1 MTTQA
6 QFRWR
11 RIQHSEVNMKQ
22 LAILITAII
31 TLMMW
36 PLDWL
41 REQRPLPIVYD
52 ATAARLTAIA
62 PQPTS
67 VKAAH
72 PLVYDA
78 TGAMLA
84 TINPQATEKTAS
96 LPIAYD
102 ATGAMLAALNPG
114 VVGQAASLPIV
125 YDATGAMQ
133 AALNPGVVGQ
143 AASLPIVYDATGAML
158 AALNPGVVGKAASL
172 PIVYD
177 ATGAMQ
183 AALTLYKAEER
194 SAGQSPVSAPQS
206 VNPPTSGYMLYL
218 GLTLA
223 AAALAAGGWYLRR
236 RVGHTR

>member
-1 MTTQA
+1 
-6 QFRWR
+6 
-11 RIQHSEVNMKQ
+11 MKQ

-31 TLMMW
+31 TLRMW

-84 TINPQATEKTAS
+84 AINPQATEKTAS
-96 LPIAYD
+96 LPI
-102 ATGAMLAALNPG
+102 
-114 VVGQAASLPIV
+114 V

-133 AALNPGVVGQ
+133 
-143 AASLPIVYDATGAML
+143 

-183 AALTLYKAEER
+183 AAVIQHRAEER
-194 SAGQSPVSAPQS
+194 SAGRSPVSAPQPVS
-206 VNPPTSGYMLYL
+206 LPASGYALYL
-218 GLTLA
+218 WLTL
-223 AAALAAGGWYLRR
+223 AAALAAGGWYLRHR
-236 RVGHTR
+236 AGHAR